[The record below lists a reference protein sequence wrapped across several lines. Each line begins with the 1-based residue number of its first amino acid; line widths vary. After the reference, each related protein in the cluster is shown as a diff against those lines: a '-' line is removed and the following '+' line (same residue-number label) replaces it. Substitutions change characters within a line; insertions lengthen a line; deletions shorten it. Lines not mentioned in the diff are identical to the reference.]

1 VSKELYAILGAME
14 KRQYPRIDFT
24 EPVGYQDSEEFPESG
39 SLAGDISQSG
49 VRIRVNEFM
58 PLRKIVSLKLHLNN
72 PTRVVS
78 VRGQVMWVREVPY
91 SENFDVGIRFL
102 EIIKNVV

>member
-1 VSKELYAILGAME
+1 ME
-14 KRQYPRIDFT
+14 KRQYPRLDFT
-24 EPVGYQDSEEFPESG
+24 EPVGYQEHDEYPESG
-39 SLAGDISQSG
+39 CTANDISQSG

-58 PLRKIVSLKLHLNN
+58 PLRKIISLKLHLNN

-91 SENFDVGIRFL
+91 SETFDVGIRFL
-102 EIIKNVV
+102 EILKNVV